1 MKKIL
6 LVVILFFVTNFYS
19 QNKQEKIKELIA
31 LSGVFNMSEEVKNQF
46 MLEFKKRYSHVPE
59 REWKQI
65 STKIDANELINQNIE
80 IYGKYFSENEIDD
93 LLKFYKTDL
102 GKKLMKNSIG
112 ISDEI
117 RDNSVKWVEKIT
129 KDINMNLEKDG
140 YLQSPP
146 PPMNSSSPPSPKKWT
161 N

>member
-6 LVVILFFVTNFYS
+6 LLIILFFVTNFYS
-19 QNKQEKIKELIA
+19 QSKQEKIKELIA

-46 MLEFKKRYSHVPE
+46 MLEFKKRYPHVPE
-59 REWKQI
+59 TEWKQI

-112 ISDEI
+112 ISNEI
-117 RDNSVKWVEKIT
+117 RGNSVKWVEKIT

-146 PPMNSSSPPSPKKWT
+146 PPMNSSSPPPPKKW
-161 N
+161 

>member
-1 MKKIL
+1 MKKIV
-6 LVVILFFVTNFYS
+6 LVVTLFFATNVYS
-19 QNKQEKIKELIA
+19 QSKQEKIKELIA

-46 MLEFKKRYSHVPE
+46 MLEFKKRHPHVPE
-59 REWKQI
+59 IEWKQI

-102 GKKLMKNSIG
+102 GKKLMKNSIS
-112 ISDEI
+112 ISNEI
-117 RDNSVKWVEKIT
+117 SENSIKWVEKIT
-129 KDINMNLEKDG
+129 KAINMNLEKDG

-146 PPMNSSSPPSPKKWT
+146 PPMNSSSPPPPKK
-161 N
+161 